1 MMSSDRGSPPI
12 HAIVTCYNVGR
23 FLDETLASVFSQ
35 TTTAHTVTV
44 VDDGSTDDTQAVL
57 ARHGSRLSVVSR
69 NNGGISAARNSGI
82 ASVTDGLVAFLDGD
96 DLWTP
101 ESLDCRLAAFLADP
115 RLDLVYGAVRQF
127 RSVDT
132 AEGRVRAPH
141 GEPLQAR
148 LAGSMLI
155 RRDFFDRIGLF
166 NEAFRIGETIDW
178 VARAAES
185 GARIACVEPVV
196 LERRIHGDNTVIR
209 EKQRT
214 GDYLRALKAS
224 IDRRAASGH
233 AIRDKQ

>member
-1 MMSSDRGSPPI
+1 MMSSDRGRPPI

-57 ARHGSRLSVVSR
+57 ARHGGRLSVVCRS
-69 NNGGISAARNSGI
+69 NGGISAARNSGI

-115 RLDLVYGAVRQF
+115 SLDLVYGAVRQF
-127 RSVDT
+127 RSVD
-132 AEGRVRAPH
+132 AADGRVRAPH

-166 NEAFRIGETIDW
+166 NEAFRIGERCSQ
-178 VARAAES
+178 RAS
-185 GARIACVEPVV
+185 NSSTPP
-196 LERRIHGDNTVIR
+196 
-209 EKQRT
+209 
-214 GDYLRALKAS
+214 AS
-224 IDRRAASGH
+224 VRKTAPSLSAAGAASASPRRH
-233 AIRDKQ
+233 CRVSMPVCAM